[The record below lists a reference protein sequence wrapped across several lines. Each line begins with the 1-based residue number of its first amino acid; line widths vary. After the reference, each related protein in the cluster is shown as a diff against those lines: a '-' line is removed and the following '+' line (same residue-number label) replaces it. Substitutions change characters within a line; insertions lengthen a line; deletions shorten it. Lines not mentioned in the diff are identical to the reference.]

1 MNTRP
6 KLLFVV
12 TEDWYF
18 CSHRLALAQWLGTR
32 GYDVTVA
39 TRVREHGETI
49 RAAGIQ
55 LIPIDFDRRGKNPW
69 REALFVA
76 RLTGI
81 YRTARPDIV
90 HHVGLK
96 PVLYGSVAAM
106 IAGVPGVVNALAGL
120 GYVFSSRQL
129 AARLLRSG
137 VRLAFRLLFSRAN
150 TRIIVQ
156 NPNDLET
163 LANTCGVPRSRLRL
177 IRGSGVNM
185 DHFRPLP
192 EPDTIFVALF
202 ASRMLW
208 DKGVDDFVEAAR
220 ILKGQGI
227 HARFVLAGQGDPG
240 NPTSVPEDQ
249 LRAWQKEGVAEW
261 WGARDDMPAVLAQSH
276 VVCLPTSYGEGV
288 PKVLIEAA
296 ASGRPI
302 VASDVPGCREI
313 VRPEEN
319 GILVPPRN
327 PVALAQALRRLHG
340 DPGLRQRMGET
351 GRRLAVGEF
360 SVERV
365 NRDTAKVYEELSR

>member
-18 CSHRLALAQWLGTR
+18 CSHRLALAQWLGTQ

-39 TRVREHGETI
+39 TRVREHEETI

-69 REALFVA
+69 RESLFVA

-120 GYVFSSRQL
+120 GYVFSSRKL
-129 AARLLRSG
+129 AARLLRPG

-163 LANTCGVPRSRLRL
+163 LVGTCGVPRSQLRL

-261 WGARDDMPAVLAQSH
+261 WGARNDMPAVLAQSH

-365 NRDTAKVYEELSR
+365 NRDTAEVYEELSR

>member
-1 MNTRP
+1 MNRKS

-18 CSHRLALAQWLGTR
+18 CSHRIALAQWLGTQ
-32 GYDVTVA
+32 GYGVAVA
-39 TRVREHGETI
+39 TRVREHGELI

-55 LIPIDFDRRGKNPW
+55 LIPVNFDRRGKTPW
-69 REALFVA
+69 REASFVA
-76 RLTGI
+76 RLAGI
-81 YRTARPDIV
+81 YRTTRPDIV

-106 IAGVPGVVNALAGL
+106 IAGVPSVVNALAGL

-129 AARLLRSG
+129 TARLLRPG
-137 VRLAFRLLFSRAN
+137 VRLAFRLLLSRTN

-156 NPNDLET
+156 NPDDLET
-163 LANTCGVPRSRLRL
+163 LAGACGISRSRLRL
-177 IRGSGVNM
+177 IRGSGVNL
-185 DHFRPLP
+185 DLFRHLP
-192 EPDTIFVALF
+192 EPDTTFVALF

-208 DKGVDDFVEAAR
+208 DKGVADFVEAAR
-220 ILKGQGI
+220 IFKGQGVN
-227 HARFVLAGQGDPG
+227 ARFVLAGQGDPG
-240 NPTSVPEDQ
+240 NPTSVPEDR
-249 LRAWQKEGVAEW
+249 LRAWQEEGVVEW
-261 WGARDDMPAVLAQSH
+261 WGQRDDMPTVFAQSH

-313 VRPEEN
+313 VHPEEN

-327 PVALAQALRRLHG
+327 PVALAQALRRLHD
-340 DPGLRQRMGET
+340 DPRLRQRMGET

-365 NRDTAKVYEELSR
+365 NRDTAEVYEELSR